1 MKRLLLL
8 FSAALLLAGC
18 VPCYADP
25 ATDTNFPLRVRYW
38 RNYRE
43 RNPTTRYGL
52 PPDFGTN
59 WIAQGYT
66 LLEYVESTGPQ
77 WVDTLC
83 KAKATTRIDAKW
95 TQVEITSQQQRLW
108 GIRET
113 DTNYFDLFWKA
124 SKWQGRFFGSTSV
137 AIVAA
142 AANTTYTV
150 RADAQAGTI
159 TINGTTVSL
168 GTTPNKET
176 AGTIPI
182 FGRRNDGS
190 VSVSYPS
197 KMKLHWFQI
206 RENGVLVR
214 DFVPVKD
221 KNNVAGLLDLCSGS
235 IHYSA
240 TSTPL
245 VAGPE
250 LLPGSALPYVSDETI
265 RGMLAPQEGQA
276 MQSGELWLDCIA
288 IPEGNWLVE
297 SPVDGG
303 GTVWRAALCPSNV
316 LQAVV
321 WRYAT
326 GVGPRN
332 LPVTI
337 AHDPTR
343 VIGRV
348 ERLFYERGT
357 GVVARVSVSSSGYA
371 AAKQEGRLKP
381 SPDVKAMFTNLVVRT
396 DGWVHEHQDYIEER
410 CVPRGE
416 DMSSV
421 TNIPSGVS
429 ALVMLPV
436 YITGIS
442 FVDKPLLPTY
452 IERKVPDHLRN
463 AYPPNPPRQWHW

>member
-1 MKRLLLL
+1 MIRRLAILG
-8 FSAALLLAGC
+8 LLALATG
-18 VPCYADP
+18 PAIADP

-38 RNYRE
+38 QNYRS
-43 RNPTTRYGL
+43 RQRTTRYGY

-66 LLEYVESTGPQ
+66 VLEYVECTGPQ

-113 DTNYFDLFWKA
+113 DTNYFDLFWKS

-214 DFVPVKD
+214 DFVPVKNA
-221 KNNVAGLLDLCSGS
+221 NNVAGLLDLCSGA

-250 LLPGSALPYVSDETI
+250 LLPTTVLPSVDRETV
-265 RGMLAPQEGQA
+265 RGMLAPPEGAARQA
-276 MQSGELWLDCIA
+276 GEVWLDCLA
-288 IPEGNWLVE
+288 IPEGSWLVE
-297 SPVDGG
+297 RPVAGG
-303 GTVWRAALCPSNV
+303 GTAWCAALCESNA
-316 LQAVV
+316 LRAVV

-326 GVGPRN
+326 GVGPTN
-332 LPVTI
+332 LPVTLE
-337 AHDPTR
+337 HDPAR
-343 VIGRV
+343 PIGRV
-348 ERLFYERGT
+348 EGLYYEQGT
-357 GVVARVSVSSSGYA
+357 GVVARISVSRAGWDWARTNRCVS
-371 AAKQEGRLKP
+371 P
-381 SPDVKAMFTNLVVRT
+381 SPWIRCADTNLVVRT
-396 DGWVHEHQDYIEER
+396 DGWRHEHQDYIEAR

-421 TNIPSGVS
+421 TNVPASTS
-429 ALVMLPV
+429 CLVLYPLYFRGLSLV
-436 YITGIS
+436 RT
-442 FVDKPLLPTY
+442 PLLPTY
-452 IERKVPDHLRN
+452 VEREVPDHLRN
-463 AYPPNPPRQWHW
+463 AYPVNPRRQWDWR